1 MSERDVLEM
10 DLVVVGAGPAGLAAA
25 LRFQQLAAEEGATD
39 LEFAVL
45 EKASAP
51 GLHSLSGAVVDPCA
65 LDELLPGW
73 REMDPPVESDVSG
86 ERFYML
92 SERRAYRMP
101 VPPALHNKGN
111 FIASLSR
118 LSEWLAGIA
127 EQRGIDIF
135 PEFPARDLLVED
147 GRVTGVRLVD
157 SGVSKTGEK
166 KPQYQLGADVRAKVT
181 ILCDGVRGN
190 VTKQLLRAF
199 PEAVE
204 GRNAAD
210 YETGIKELW
219 KLRDGALEAGE
230 IVHTLGWPLPSRV
243 YGGSWLYGM
252 RDNRVSLGLV
262 MGLDYEDP
270 TYDLHREFQRF
281 KTHPLIRGI
290 LEGGE
295 CLRYGAKALPGGGLY
310 SMPRLYGDGW
320 LLAGDAA
327 GTVNMARLKGVHLA
341 LKSGMLAGEAAFRAL
356 RAGDTSEAS
365 LKPYADAFEASWAHK
380 ELHGTRNFRAS
391 FKRFSRPRAV
401 FEVGIQMMLGGRGLF
416 YDRLDHKEA
425 VHEGLGPARQAPEP
439 PPFDG
444 KLTFDKLTDVYHS
457 GTNHEEDQPAHLV
470 VRDKDIC
477 VSRCKEEYGNP
488 CQHFCPAE
496 VYEFE
501 EQLTINASNCV
512 HCKTCDIKDPYGII
526 DWVTPEGGG
535 GPNYTDL

>member
-1 MSERDVLEM
+1 MSERDVLEL
-10 DLVVVGAGPAGLAAA
+10 DCVVVGAGPAGLAAA
-25 LRFQQLAAEEGATD
+25 LRFQQLTAEEGVAG

-45 EKASAP
+45 EKGSAP
-51 GLHSLSGAVVDPCA
+51 GLHSLSGAVVDPRA

-73 REMDPPVESDVSG
+73 REMDPPVEAEVSG
-86 ERFYML
+86 ERFYVL

-111 FIASLSR
+111 FICSLSR
-118 LSEWLAGIA
+118 LAEWLAGVA
-127 EQRGIDIF
+127 EQQGFDIF

-166 KPQYQLGADVRAKVT
+166 KAQYQPGADVRAKVT

-190 VTKQLLRAF
+190 VTKQLLRTF
-199 PEAVE
+199 PGIAE
-204 GRNAAD
+204 GCNAAD

-219 KLRDGALEAGE
+219 KLRDGALRAGE
-230 IVHTLGWPLPSRV
+230 VVHTLGWPLPSDV

-252 RDNRVSLGLV
+252 RDNRLSLGLV

-270 TYDLHREFQRF
+270 TYDLHHEFQRF

-365 LKPYADAFEASWAHK
+365 LKSYADAFEASWAHK
-380 ELHGTRNFRAS
+380 ELAGTRNFRAA

-416 YDRLDHKEA
+416 YDRLHHKEA
-425 VHEGLGPARQAPEP
+425 VHEGLGPARQPPEP

-470 VRDKDIC
+470 VRDVDIC

-488 CQHFCPAE
+488 CQYFCPAS

-512 HCKTCDIKDPYGII
+512 HCKTCDIKDPYGVI